1 MPLPQINGRVPP
13 FMREEYD
20 ALKTGLREIGC
31 KPTDGDLL
39 AALIHAAAQAVEQTK
54 LVYED
59 YVKYELGKERPAT
72 RTE

>member
-1 MPLPQINGRVPP
+1 METKQINGRVPP

-39 AALIHAAAQAVEQTK
+39 AALIHAAAHTVEQTK
-54 LVYED
+54 LIYED
-59 YVKYELGKERPAT
+59 YVKYELEKERGS
-72 RTE
+72 